1 MTHQIQC
8 HDKVFLCKQA
18 AEYNLHSYVV
28 DHGQLS
34 RLDALRLQQES
45 DICLLATWNTSF
57 EQGALTGKIFEYFM
71 FKKPILAIVVGNL
84 PNSEICKI
92 ISRIDAGHCFE
103 EAAID
108 SKKNLLAWIKNAI
121 DEKQKNGTIES
132 KYNHEVKSFDIRE
145 VVKVILAKMNE
156 LNKNRAS

>member
-1 MTHQIQC
+1 M
-8 HDKVFLCKQA
+8 
-18 AEYNLHSYVV
+18 
-28 DHGQLS
+28 
-34 RLDALRLQQES
+34 
-45 DICLLATWNTSF
+45 
-57 EQGALTGKIFEYFM
+57 TGKIFEYFM

-108 SKKNLLAWIKNAI
+108 SKKNLVAWIKNAI

-156 LNKNRAS
+156 LNKNRASQ